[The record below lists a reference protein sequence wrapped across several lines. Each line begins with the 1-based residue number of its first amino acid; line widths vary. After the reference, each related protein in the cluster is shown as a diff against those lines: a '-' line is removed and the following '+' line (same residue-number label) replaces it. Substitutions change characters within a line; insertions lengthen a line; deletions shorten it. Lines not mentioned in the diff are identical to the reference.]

1 MNPLQKLAALGQS
14 PWLDFISRRSIRG
27 GQIASLVDQGVLGV
41 TSNPAIF
48 EQAINGS
55 ADYDEDIQKYA
66 AEGLSPFEIYD
77 RISIQDVA
85 EAADLLLPVYEKTDG
100 LDGYVSLEV
109 RPELARDTEGT
120 ISEARRLWK
129 ELNRPN
135 VMIKIPATAEGI
147 PAIRQAIA
155 EGINV
160 NVTLLFSLERY
171 RETALA
177 YIEGLE
183 QTSRISSASVAS
195 FFVSRIDTLVDASL
209 PKELE
214 GEAAIA
220 WSLASYKIFQEVF
233 SGPRWEALAAKG
245 ARVQR
250 LLWASTS
257 VKNPDYSPV
266 KYCEALA
273 GPDTVNTMPLAT
285 IEAYLKMGEPQ
296 NSLAT
301 SDPTSVL
308 EGVKA
313 AGVDLEEAAIQLE
326 NEGIDKFI
334 QPFEEL
340 LKSIED
346 KAALLAKA

>member
-1 MNPLQKLAALGQS
+1 MNPLQKLAVLGQS

-27 GQIASLVDQGVLGV
+27 GQIASLADQGILGV

-55 ADYDEDIQKYA
+55 ADYDDDIRTLASQ
-66 AEGLSPFEIYD
+66 GLSPFEIYD
-77 RISIQDVA
+77 RISIQDVG
-85 EAADLLLPVYEKTDG
+85 EAADLLLPVYQRTDG

-120 ISEARRLWK
+120 IAEARRLWK
-129 ELNRPN
+129 ALGRPN

-155 EGINV
+155 DGINV

-183 QTSRISSASVAS
+183 QTSRISVASVAS
-195 FFVSRIDTLVDASL
+195 FFVSRIDTLVDSSL
-209 PKELE
+209 PADLV

-220 WSLASYKIFQEVF
+220 WSQASYAIFQEVF
-233 SGPRWEALAAKG
+233 AGPRWEALAAKG

-266 KYCEALA
+266 KYVEALA
-273 GPDTVNTMPLAT
+273 GPDTVNTMPLNT
-285 IEAYLKMGEPQ
+285 IESYLEMGSPQ
-296 NSLAT
+296 NTLAAA
-301 SDPTSVL
+301 DPSKVL
-308 EGVKA
+308 DGVRA
-313 AGVDLEEAAIQLE
+313 AGVDLEQSAIQLE
-326 NEGIDKFI
+326 DEGITKFV
-334 QPFEEL
+334 QPFENL

-346 KAALLAKA
+346 KAALLAK

>member
-27 GQIASLVDQGVLGV
+27 GQIASLVDQGILGV

-48 EQAINGS
+48 EHAINGS
-55 ADYDEDIQKYA
+55 ADYDEDIQKLA
-66 AEGLSPFEIYD
+66 AQGLSPFEIYD
-77 RISIQDVA
+77 RISIQDVG
-85 EAADLLLPVYEKTDG
+85 EAADLLRAVYDRTG
-100 LDGYVSLEV
+100 GVDGYVSLEV

-120 ISEARRLWK
+120 IAEARRLWK
-129 ELNRPN
+129 ALDRPN

-155 EGINV
+155 DGINI

-177 YIEGLE
+177 YLDGLE
-183 QTSRISSASVAS
+183 QTSRIDVASVAS
-195 FFVSRIDTLVDASL
+195 FFVSRIDTMVDAQL
-209 PKELE
+209 PPELE

-220 WSLASYKIFQEVF
+220 WSQASYAIFQQVF

-285 IEAYLKMGEPQ
+285 IEAYLKMGEPR

-301 SDPTSVL
+301 VDPSTVL
-308 EGVKA
+308 TGVKA
-313 AGVDLEEAAIQLE
+313 AGVDLEAAAIKLE
-326 NEGIDKFI
+326 DEGITKFV
-334 QPFEEL
+334 QPFEKL